1 MHGSSA
7 GTFLAQI
14 TVLLL
19 VGRLLGELMQRVRQ
33 PAVMGQLLAG
43 VILGPS
49 VLGAL
54 LPSLQHRLFP
64 PMAAQQGMLEGV
76 AQLGVLMLLL
86 ITGME
91 MDFARVARARRPAL
105 FASSCGIIVPFAL
118 GFALGE
124 VVPRWLIPS
133 EGRRTI
139 TALFLGTALAISSVK
154 IVASVI
160 RDLDFMRRNVGQIIV
175 AAAIVDDTVGWIILS
190 MIVGFARTGAIDPLA
205 VAKTALSTAVFLAVA
220 LTVGRRVVYLL
231 IRWTNDHLLSEMPVI
246 TTTLVVMGA
255 LGLLTQGLGV
265 QTVLGAFVA
274 GLLIGQSPILTRH
287 IEEQLRGMIVALFM
301 PVFFGLAGL
310 SADLKLIS
318 TPMMVVITLAFIV
331 VASVGKF
338 AGAFAGGAL
347 GGLTRAESLALA
359 CGMNARGSTE
369 VIVATIGLS
378 VGALDTM
385 LFTMIVTMA
394 VATTL
399 LMPPMLR
406 WAFARIPYGED
417 EREQL
422 ERAEFEERA
431 FVARL
436 ERVLLTTDDSPSGR
450 LASYLVG
457 LITAPRGIPVTALAP
472 DTAPEDVGA
481 DRRLEEVRDAMT
493 QAAVRTQVEAVAG
506 DDPPQIDLIATR
518 SGEPA
523 EHAVARE
530 GRKGYDLLV
539 VGMEPLLCRA
549 AEVSP
554 TIARVVRGFE
564 RAICIVSARG
574 RDAQSP
580 ASAGRRILLPVI
592 GAAYARD
599 AADLALALARTSG
612 ARITALYVATVSER
626 ATWRRRLSRS
636 WSLADAAESVLQDVL
651 ELSRHYSVAVH
662 TAIESSRAVPEDA
675 ILRELRA
682 GRHDLLV
689 MGLVGARPG
698 DPVFRGSTPAALLE
712 RAPCSMLLLAS

>member
-7 GTFLAQI
+7 AIFLAQI

-19 VGRLLGELMQRVRQ
+19 VGRLLGELMQRVGQ

-43 VILGPS
+43 VLLGPS
-49 VLGAL
+49 VFGAL

-91 MDFARVARARRPAL
+91 MDFGRVKNARRAAL

-124 VVPRWLIPS
+124 VVPHWLIPS
-133 EGRRTI
+133 EHRRTI

-175 AAAIVDDTVGWIILS
+175 AAAIVDDTIGWIILS
-190 MIVGFARTGAIDPLA
+190 MTVGFARTGELSTADL
-205 VAKTALSTAVFLAVA
+205 AKTALSTAVFLIVSF
-220 LTVGRRVVYLL
+220 TVGRRVVYFL

-246 TTTLVVMGA
+246 TTTLVVMGV
-255 LGLLTQGLGV
+255 LGLVTQGFGV

-274 GLLIGQSPILTRH
+274 GMLIGQSPILTKH
-287 IEEQLRGMIVALFM
+287 IDEQLRGMIVALFM

-310 SADLKLIS
+310 SADLRVIS
-318 TPMMVVITLAFIV
+318 TPMMGLITLAFIV
-331 VASVGKF
+331 IASVGKF

-347 GGLTRAESLALA
+347 GGLSNAESLALA

-369 VIVATIGLS
+369 VIVATIGLA

-385 LFTMIVTMA
+385 LFTMIVAMA
-394 VATTL
+394 VVTTL

-406 WAFARIPYGED
+406 WAFSRIPIGDD
-417 EREQL
+417 ERELL
-422 ERAEFEERA
+422 ERAEFEQRG
-431 FVARL
+431 FVSRL
-436 ERVLLTTDDSPSGR
+436 ERVLLATDQSPSAR

-472 DTAPEDVGA
+472 DREAADFTAV
-481 DRRLEEVRDAMT
+481 RHFQEVRDAME
-493 QAAVRTQVEAVAG
+493 QAAVRTQAEAIEGEA
-506 DDPPQIDLIATR
+506 PPEIDLIAR
-518 SGEPA
+518 QSVEPA
-523 EHAVARE
+523 EDAVARE

-539 VGMEPLLCRA
+539 IGMEPLSSGDAGL
-549 AEVSP
+549 SP
-554 TIARVVRGFE
+554 KLARIAKGFE
-564 RAICIVSARG
+564 RAVCLVSAR
-574 RDAQSP
+574 
-580 ASAGRRILLPVI
+580 
-592 GAAYARD
+592 
-599 AADLALALARTSG
+599 
-612 ARITALYVATVSER
+612 
-626 ATWRRRLSRS
+626 
-636 WSLADAAESVLQDVL
+636 
-651 ELSRHYSVAVH
+651 
-662 TAIESSRAVPEDA
+662 
-675 ILRELRA
+675 
-682 GRHDLLV
+682 
-689 MGLVGARPG
+689 
-698 DPVFRGSTPAALLE
+698 
-712 RAPCSMLLLAS
+712 

>member
-7 GTFLAQI
+7 GVFLAQI

-43 VILGPS
+43 VVLGPS

-91 MDFARVARARRPAL
+91 MDFARVARAQRPAL

-124 VVPRWLIPS
+124 IVPHWLIPS
-133 EGRRTI
+133 EPRRHI

-175 AAAIVDDTVGWIILS
+175 AAAIVDDTIGWIILS
-190 MIVGFARTGAIDPLA
+190 MIVGFARTGQLNTLD
-205 VAKTALSTAVFLAVA
+205 VARTALSTAVFLIASF
-220 LTVGRRVVYLL
+220 TVGRRLVYFL
-231 IRWTNDHLLSEMPVI
+231 IRWTNDHLRSEMPVV

-255 LGLLTQGLGV
+255 LALLTQGLGV

-274 GLLIGQSPILTRH
+274 GMLIGQSPILTRH

-310 SADLKLIS
+310 SADLRLIS
-318 TPMMVVITLAFIV
+318 TPMMVVITLAFILI
-331 VASVGKF
+331 ATVGKF

-347 GGLTRAESLALA
+347 GGLTRAESLAVG

-385 LFTMIVTMA
+385 LFTMIVAMA
-394 VATTL
+394 VTTTL

-406 WAFARIPYGED
+406 WAFSRLPVGED
-417 EREQL
+417 ERRQL
-422 ERAEFEERA
+422 ERAEFEEQG

-436 ERVLLTTDDSPSGR
+436 ERVLLATDESASGR

-457 LITAPRGIPVTALAP
+457 LITAPRGVPVTALAP
-472 DTAPEDVGA
+472 GTAPEDVSA
-481 DRRLEEVRDAMT
+481 ARHFESVRKAMQ
-493 QAAVRTQVEAVAG
+493 QAAVRTRLETVPREA
-506 DDPPQIDLIATR
+506 PPEIDLIAR
-518 SGEPA
+518 ASEQPA
-523 EHAVARE
+523 EDAVAIE

-539 VGMEPLLCRA
+539 VGMEPLLR
-549 AEVSP
+549 EGNEMSP
-554 TIARVVRGFE
+554 ALARVARGFE
-564 RAICIVSARG
+564 HAVCLVSARG

-580 ASAGRRILLPVI
+580 ASAGRRILVPVL
-592 GAAYARD
+592 GTAYSRD
-599 AADLALALARTSG
+599 AADFALALGQVSG
-612 ARITALYVATVSER
+612 ARVTALYVATAGGR

-636 WSLADAAESVLQDVL
+636 WSLADAADAVLRDVL
-651 ELSRHYSVAVH
+651 DLSRHYSVPIQ
-662 TAIESSRAVPEDA
+662 TAIEARSQPDEA
-675 ILRELRA
+675 ILRELRI
-682 GRHDLLV
+682 GHHDLVV
-689 MGLVGARPG
+689 MGLLGGRPG
-698 DPVFRGSTPAALLE
+698 DAVFPGSIAAGLLE
-712 RAPCSMLLLAS
+712 RSSSSLLLLAT

>member
-7 GTFLAQI
+7 AIFLAQI

-19 VGRLLGELMQRVRQ
+19 VGRLLGELMQRVGQ

-43 VILGPS
+43 VLLGPS
-49 VLGAL
+49 VFGAL

-91 MDFARVARARRPAL
+91 MDFGRVKNARRAAL

-124 VVPRWLIPS
+124 VVPHWLIPS
-133 EGRRTI
+133 EHRRTI

-175 AAAIVDDTVGWIILS
+175 AAAIVDDTIGWIILS
-190 MIVGFARTGAIDPLA
+190 MIVGFARTGELSTADL
-205 VAKTALSTAVFLAVA
+205 AKTALSTAVFLIVSF
-220 LTVGRRVVYLL
+220 TVGRRVVYFL

-246 TTTLVVMGA
+246 TTTLVVMGV
-255 LGLLTQGLGV
+255 LGLVTQGFGV

-274 GLLIGQSPILTRH
+274 GMLIGQSPILTKH
-287 IEEQLRGMIVALFM
+287 IDEQLRGMIVALFM

-310 SADLKLIS
+310 SADLRVIS
-318 TPMMVVITLAFIV
+318 TPMMGLITLAFIV
-331 VASVGKF
+331 IASVGKF

-347 GGLTRAESLALA
+347 GGLSNAESLALA

-369 VIVATIGLS
+369 VIVATIGLA

-385 LFTMIVTMA
+385 LFTMIVAMA
-394 VATTL
+394 VVTTL

-406 WAFARIPYGED
+406 WAFSRIPIGDD
-417 EREQL
+417 ERELL
-422 ERAEFEERA
+422 ERAEFEQRG
-431 FVARL
+431 FVSRL
-436 ERVLLTTDDSPSGR
+436 ERVLLATDQSPSAR

-472 DTAPEDVGA
+472 DREAADFTAV
-481 DRRLEEVRDAMT
+481 RHFQEVRDAME
-493 QAAVRTQVEAVAG
+493 QAAVRTQAEAIEGEA
-506 DDPPQIDLIATR
+506 PPEIDLIAR
-518 SGEPA
+518 QSVEPA
-523 EHAVARE
+523 EDAVARE

-539 VGMEPLLCRA
+539 IGMEPLSSGDAGL
-549 AEVSP
+549 SP
-554 TIARVVRGFE
+554 KLARIAKGFE
-564 RAICIVSARG
+564 RAVCLVSARG
-574 RDAQSP
+574 RDAQDP

-592 GAAYARD
+592 GEGYSRD
-599 AADLALALARTSG
+599 TADLALALAQTSG
-612 ARITALYVATVSER
+612 ARVTALYVATASAR
-626 ATWRRRLSRS
+626 QTWRRRLSRS
-636 WSLADAAESVLQDVL
+636 WSLADTADMVLRDVL
-651 ELSRHYSVAVH
+651 ELSRHYSAQVR
-662 TAIESSRAVPEDA
+662 TAIVSRAVPEEA
-675 ILRELRA
+675 ILAELA
-682 GRHDLLV
+682 SGGHDLIV
-689 MGLVGARPG
+689 MGVLGVRPG
-698 DPVFRGSTPAALLE
+698 DAAFPGGTSAALLE
-712 RAPCSMLLLAS
+712 RAPCSILLLAS